1 VDTRLQVACPECG
14 WQPDENYSWQCT
26 CGHSWNSFQTYGV
39 CPACAKVRQE
49 TECPTCKQSSQYESW
64 YTFPNGVEVA
74 RYTIRARRILPRY
87 GHIALD
93 VEHLLLVLLEQPSD
107 VVRSLLET
115 LGVDREA
122 LYGRLDETLQLSRRP
137 SAVAGA
143 RAGQLFVTLPFHR
156 ALKIASQLAEEVGDG
171 RVFAEHMF
179 LAVLKAR
186 KPHLHRLLKGAG
198 VSYREALKALS
209 DIPGPPVPSD

>member
-1 VDTRLQVACPECG
+1 
-14 WQPDENYSWQCT
+14 
-26 CGHSWNSFQTYGV
+26 
-39 CPACAKVRQE
+39 
-49 TECPTCKQSSQYESW
+49 
-64 YTFPNGVEVA
+64 VEVA

-186 KPHLHRLLKGAG
+186 KQHLHRILKGAG